1 VNSEQKLKKYYN
13 MNIEIIEKNGSYF
26 GTLTGWIDTAVATQF
41 IEDLKP
47 LMSKADKSIELNC
60 AKLDYICSLGLRGLL
75 QLKKESAAKGGKLVL
90 THVEGEVLKILTMT
104 GFIKLFD
111 IRR

>member
-1 VNSEQKLKKYYN
+1 

-41 IEDLKP
+41 IED
-47 LMSKADKSIELNC
+47 
-60 AKLDYICSLGLRGLL
+60 ICSLGLRGLL